1 MFVKTQKTTFGDIIK
16 ISIKVEDVVKF
27 LQDNSNN
34 GWCDIDLL
42 QKKQIDEKGRTHTA
56 VLNNWKP
63 NKAAVAPV
71 SVGADDL
78 PF

>member
-63 NKAAVAPV
+63 NKAAVATV
-71 SVGADDL
+71 AVGADDL